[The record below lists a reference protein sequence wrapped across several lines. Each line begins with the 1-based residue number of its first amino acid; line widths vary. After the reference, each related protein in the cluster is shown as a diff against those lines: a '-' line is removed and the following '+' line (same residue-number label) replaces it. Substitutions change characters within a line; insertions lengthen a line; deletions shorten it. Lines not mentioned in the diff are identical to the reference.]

1 MRAKRYGCPFGCNH
15 TNLIIR
21 VPLQSLRDSFPPGET
36 FIVRILLDW
45 LTVYN
50 HIYQLARLIYHT
62 LVPAAAS
69 HRPAVF
75 NCLQVLLA
83 GSRCKCK
90 SLNLSANQSVSIN
103 NFPKRERKKNDGK
116 KEYPIKIVNYPENI
130 CGYKKCQPNGRER
143 IMQICE
149 NCQSAAFSGICF
161 GKCRNP

>member
-1 MRAKRYGCPFGCNH
+1 MQKCTRRAACAFCRLPIQTEFYSVWFHIFAKIFSS
-15 TNLIIR
+15 
-21 VPLQSLRDSFPPGET
+21 SLGLCTSTP
-36 FIVRILLDW
+36 
-45 LTVYN
+45 
-50 HIYQLARLIYHT
+50 A
-62 LVPAAAS
+62 PAAAS

-149 NCQSAAFSGICF
+149 NCPSAIFSGICF